1 MSPTGEEHRTMDTE
15 SDTASEPGEGSAP
28 GPGEGEG
35 AAGSVGGTTFVN
47 GATGHR
53 LHSNRHS
60 WSLRRRVTSLLTVVA
75 VVLVVAV
82 SVITVAAFQARD
94 SLALQVDSLT
104 PGLSTVE
111 QTRSAYLSQDHALR
125 GYILTGDREF
135 LQPFVEQ
142 RMSLAEYRG
151 ELTTLAEENEDF
163 APKVEELIEAGD
175 VWSEEF
181 AEPILEEVR
190 VGESPSQEDLQRGR
204 VLFLELNRAADA
216 TTNHLESEIEE
227 AQSGLTLAT
236 QQVVALLVLVGLVV
250 VFLSVFLWVMLQ
262 QWVLRPLEDLAGHM
276 RQVSEG
282 YYAHRISLHGPPE
295 IVQLGQDVD
304 AMRERIVQDLDE
316 VASARRKLQE
326 QSTLLEHQTEELRRS
341 NLELEQFAY
350 VASHDLQEPLR
361 KVASF
366 CQLLQRRYQGQLDER
381 ADSYIDFAVEGAK
394 RMQTLINDLLAF
406 SRVGRTKNFAPV
418 DLNVALDDSL
428 SSLERRL
435 EEAGAEVT
443 GDGLPTVQ
451 GDRTLLTQVFFNLVG
466 NAVKFRG
473 EEAPEVNISL
483 ARQGDEWVFC
493 CADNGIGI
501 EPQYAE
507 RIFVIFQRLHTRE
520 KYTGTGIGLAM
531 CKKIIEFHGGRMWLD
546 TGPEDAHDAET
557 ADGADSGRAGTRICW
572 TLPVDT
578 EAEASESVAV
588 VEAEETGTVADVD
601 SEEGTEAA
609 ESAPADEAP
618 TATRESSAVG
628 PATGVPHGHEPEGD
642 ERPLP
647 GGTGGTAPPDRGAGP
662 YRGLEA

>member
-1 MSPTGEEHRTMDTE
+1 MEPDTE
-15 SDTASEPGEGSAP
+15 GSGRPSPDTGVP
-28 GPGEGEG
+28 GPG
-35 AAGSVGGTTFVN
+35 AGTDAGPTPGGDDFVN
-47 GATGHR
+47 GGALQRRVRAGHE
-53 LHSNRHS
+53 S

-82 SVITVAAFQARD
+82 SVITLAALNARD
-94 SLALQVDSLT
+94 SLELQVESLT
-104 PGLSTVE
+104 PAVSAVE

-125 GYILTGDREF
+125 GYILTEDRDF
-135 LQPFVEQ
+135 LQPFVEARLQ
-142 RMSLAEYRG
+142 LTESRAELNALAETNPEVSDSID
-151 ELTTLAEENEDF
+151 ELLT
-163 APKVEELIEAGD
+163 AGD
-175 VWSEEF
+175 VWTEEF
-181 AEPILEEVR
+181 AEPALEKVNA
-190 VGESPSQEDLQRGR
+190 GETPTQEELQRGR
-204 VLFLELNRAADA
+204 VLFLELNRISDNAAA
-216 TTNHLESEIEE
+216 QLQSEIDD
-227 AQSGLTLAT
+227 ARSGLTMAT

-262 QWVLRPLEDLAGHM
+262 QWVLRPLDELAGHM

-295 IVQLGQDVD
+295 IVRLGRDVD
-304 AMRERIVQDLDE
+304 SMRERIVHDLDE

-381 ADSYIDFAVEGAK
+381 ADAYIDFAVEGAK

-418 DLNVALDDSL
+418 DLDVALGDAL
-428 SSLERRL
+428 SSLSTRL

-443 GDGLPTVQ
+443 GDPLPTVQ

-473 EEAPEVNISL
+473 EEDPRVHISVE
-483 ARQGDEWVFC
+483 RQGDEWVFC

-531 CKKIIEFHGGRMWLD
+531 CKKIIEFHGGRIWLD
-546 TGPEDAHDAET
+546 TGPEGDEQTGTT
-557 ADGADSGRAGTRICW
+557 AAARSGPTGTRICW
-572 TLPVDT
+572 ALPADT
-578 EAEASESVAV
+578 ESERGLQEEAAKGTAEPEDGVNS
-588 VEAEETGTVADVD
+588 D
-601 SEEGTEAA
+601 SGVEGTEQAG
-609 ESAPADEAP
+609 SAPAE
-618 TATRESSAVG
+618 TASTAERQSAGTHV
-628 PATGVPHGHEPEGD
+628 
-642 ERPLP
+642 P
-647 GGTGGTAPPDRGAGP
+647 GGDGDAPDEESGGTPSARTAYGGGTVPPGHGRDPDRG
-662 YRGLEA
+662 LDV

>member
-1 MSPTGEEHRTMDTE
+1 MSPTGEEHHSMNTE
-15 SDTASEPGEGSAP
+15 SAATSEPDGGPDPEQGEGSRP
-28 GPGEGEG
+28 
-35 AAGSVGGTTFVN
+35 SVGGGHFVHASPL
-47 GATGHR
+47 GR
-53 LHSNRHS
+53 IHSARHS

-82 SVITVAAFQARD
+82 SVITIAAFQARD
-94 SLALQVDSLT
+94 SLVLQVDSLT

-125 GYILTGDREF
+125 GYILTSDRDF

-142 RMSLAEYRG
+142 RMALAEYRSA
-151 ELTTLAEENEDF
+151 LTTLAEENEEV
-163 APKVEELIEAGD
+163 APKVNELIEAGD
-175 VWSEEF
+175 VWSEDF
-181 AEPILEEVR
+181 AEPVLEQVR
-190 VGESPSQEDLQRGR
+190 TGESPTQEELQRGR

-216 TTNHLESEIEE
+216 TTNHLTSEIQE

-428 SSLERRL
+428 SSLETRL
-435 EEAGAEVT
+435 GEAGAEIT
-443 GDGLPTVQ
+443 GDTLPTVQ

-473 EEAPEVNISL
+473 EDAPAVHISVE
-483 ARQGDEWVFC
+483 RQDDEWVFC

-531 CKKIIEFHGGRMWLD
+531 CKKIVEFHGGRMWLD
-546 TGPEDAHDAET
+546 TGPEEAEGSET
-557 ADGADSGRAGTRICW
+557 TDDTDSGRTGTRICW

-578 EAEASESVAV
+578 DAEVEETVAV
-588 VEAEETGTVADVD
+588 EGTESTNDTDNGV
-601 SEEGTEAA
+601 EGTEAA
-609 ESAPADEAP
+609 ESAPAEQAP
-618 TATRESSAVG
+618 TATREPG
-628 PATGVPHGHEPEGD
+628 ETEPETESPTGS
-642 ERPLP
+642 EPGGEPRPLP
-647 GGTGGTAPPDRGAGP
+647 GGAGDTVPPGPRGHGSGP
-662 YRGLEA
+662 V

>member
-1 MSPTGEEHRTMDTE
+1 MDT
-15 SDTASEPGEGSAP
+15 DTTEGPGADP
-28 GPGEGEG
+28 GPGLP
-35 AAGSVGGTTFVN
+35 GGVSIGGGQFVN
-47 GATGHR
+47 GADRERSRPAHE
-53 LHSNRHS
+53 S

-82 SVITVAAFQARD
+82 SVITLAALNARD
-94 SLALQVDSLT
+94 NLALQVDSLT
-104 PGLSTVE
+104 PAVSSVD
-111 QTRSAYLSQDHALR
+111 QTHSSYLSQDHALR
-125 GYILTGDREF
+125 GYILTQDRDF
-135 LQPFVEQ
+135 LEPYIASQLT
-142 RMSLAEYRG
+142 LAENQAALS
-151 ELTTLAEENEDF
+151 ELAEENPEVESNVEDLL
-163 APKVEELIEAGD
+163 AAGRLWTD
-175 VWSEEF
+175 EF
-181 AEPILEEVR
+181 AEPALEQVSSGQEISR
-190 VGESPSQEDLQRGR
+190 EDLQRGR
-204 VLFLELNRAADA
+204 MLFLDLSRIADA
-216 TTNHLESEIEE
+216 TTQQLQSEIDQARE
-227 AQSGLTLAT
+227 GLTLAT

-262 QWVLRPLEDLAGHM
+262 QWVLRPLDELAGHM

-295 IVQLGQDVD
+295 IVRLGRDVD
-304 AMRERIVQDLDE
+304 SMRERIVQDLDE

-406 SRVGRTKNFAPV
+406 SRVGRTRNFASV
-418 DLNVALDDSL
+418 NLDAALDDAL
-428 SSLERRL
+428 SSLSTRL
-435 EEAGAEVT
+435 EEVGAEVT
-443 GDGLPTVQ
+443 WDPMPTVQ

-473 EEAPEVNISL
+473 DEDPRVHLGVE
-483 ARQGDEWVFC
+483 RQGDEWVFC

-531 CKKIIEFHGGRMWLD
+531 CKKIVEFHGGRIWLD
-546 TGPEDAHDAET
+546 TGSGTPEGAET
-557 ADGADSGRAGTRICW
+557 SGEGDSGQTGTRICW
-572 TLPVDT
+572 SLPADSEHEDDTAAPERGTVGGVPVDI
-578 EAEASESVAV
+578 
-588 VEAEETGTVADVD
+588 GD
-601 SEEGTEAA
+601 EGTEDAEADTPEASVPTAARQPTGDGDTGA
-609 ESAPADEAP
+609 ESTDADDMSGDGRPAPPAAGGGTVPPDHG
-618 TATRESSAVG
+618 VG
-628 PATGVPHGHEPEGD
+628 P
-642 ERPLP
+642 
-647 GGTGGTAPPDRGAGP
+647 
-662 YRGLEA
+662 

>member
-1 MSPTGEEHRTMDTE
+1 MSSTGEEHRTMDN
-15 SDTASEPGEGSAP
+15 EPGTDSAA
-28 GPGEGEG
+28 GEGEG
-35 AAGSVGGTTFVN
+35 ARRPLGGASSVSASLRSRV
-47 GATGHR
+47 
-53 LHSNRHS
+53 HSSRHS

-75 VVLVVAV
+75 VVLVLAV
-82 SVITVAAFQARD
+82 SVITLAAFQARD
-94 SLALQVDSLT
+94 SLTRQVDSLT

-142 RMSLAEYRG
+142 RMSLAEYRSA
-151 ELTTLAEENEDF
+151 LTTLAEENEDV
-163 APKVEELIEAGD
+163 APKVEELIAAGE

-181 AEPILEEVR
+181 AEPVLEQVR
-190 VGESPSQEDLQRGR
+190 TGQTPTQEDLQRGR

-216 TTNHLESEIEE
+216 TTNHLESEIQE

-282 YYAHRISLHGPPE
+282 YYAHRISLQGPPE

-304 AMRERIVQDLDE
+304 AMRERIVHDLDE

-326 QSTLLEHQTEELRRS
+326 QSSLLEHQTEELRRS

-366 CQLLQRRYQGQLDER
+366 CQLLQRRYHGQLDER

-418 DLNVALDDSL
+418 DLNVALDDAL
-428 SSLERRL
+428 SSLETRL
-435 EEAGAEVT
+435 EEADAEIT
-443 GDGLPTVQ
+443 GDALPTIQ

-473 EEAPEVNISL
+473 EDAPRVHVSVE
-483 ARQGDEWVFC
+483 RQDDEWVFC
-493 CADNGIGI
+493 CTDNGIGI

-546 TGPEDAHDAET
+546 TGAEDVEGAET
-557 ADGADSGRAGTRICW
+557 TEDTDSGRAGTRICW

-578 EAEASESVAV
+578 QTEEEDPVAV
-588 VEAEETGTVADVD
+588 EGTESTADTDNHV
-601 SEEGTEAA
+601 EGTEAV
-609 ESAPADEAP
+609 ESAPADETP
-618 TATRESSAVG
+618 TATRESSG
-628 PATGVPHGHEPEGD
+628 NEPETGVPTGREPEG
-642 ERPLP
+642 EPRPLP
-647 GGTGGTAPPDRGAGP
+647 GDAGGTAPPGRGAGP
-662 YRGLEA
+662 V

>member
-1 MSPTGEEHRTMDTE
+1 MSPTGEEHHAMDTE
-15 SDTASEPGEGSAP
+15 SRITDAQDEGP
-28 GPGEGEG
+28 EHGEG
-35 AAGSVGGTTFVN
+35 ARTSVGGAPFVN
-47 GATGHR
+47 ASPR
-53 LHSNRHS
+53 ERVHSSRHS

-82 SVITVAAFQARD
+82 SVITLAAFQARD
-94 SLALQVDSLT
+94 SLVLQVDSLT

-125 GYILTGDREF
+125 GYILTGDRDF

-142 RMSLAEYRG
+142 RMSLAEHRSA
-151 ELTTLAEENEDF
+151 LATLAEENPDI
-163 APKVEELIEAGD
+163 APKVNELIEAGD

-181 AEPILEEVR
+181 AEPVLEEVR
-190 VGESPSQEDLQRGR
+190 SGDTPTQEDLQRGR

-216 TTNHLESEIEE
+216 TTNYLANEIQE

-262 QWVLRPLEDLAGHM
+262 QWVLRPLEELAGHM

-366 CQLLQRRYQGQLDER
+366 CQLLQRRYHGQLDER

-418 DLNVALDDSL
+418 DLNVALDDAL
-428 SSLERRL
+428 SSLETRL
-435 EEAGAEVT
+435 EEAGAEIS
-443 GDGLPTVQ
+443 GDPLPTVQ

-473 EEAPEVNISL
+473 EDAPKVRLSVE
-483 ARQGDEWVFC
+483 RQGDEWVFC

-531 CKKIIEFHGGRMWLD
+531 CKKIVEFHGGRMWLD
-546 TGPEDAHDAET
+546 TGAENPEGAET
-557 ADGADSGRAGTRICW
+557 TGGTDSGRTGTRICW

-578 EAEASESVAV
+578 EAEKEESVPV
-588 VEAEETGTVADVD
+588 
-601 SEEGTEAA
+601 EGTEPTDDVDNGVEGTEVA
-609 ESAPADEAP
+609 EPAPTDEAP
-618 TATRESSAVG
+618 TATRESGGTEPETES
-628 PATGVPHGHEPEGD
+628 PTGQEPEG
-642 ERPLP
+642 EPRPLP
-647 GGTGGTAPPDRGAGP
+647 GGAGGTVPPGHGAGP
-662 YRGLEA
+662 V

>member
-1 MSPTGEEHRTMDTE
+1 MDTEPDAGSARAGEEGSGRERDEHASTGAPSPTGGVVTRDLYP
-15 SDTASEPGEGSAP
+15 A
-28 GPGEGEG
+28 
-35 AAGSVGGTTFVN
+35 
-47 GATGHR
+47 
-53 LHSNRHS
+53 RHS

-82 SVITVAAFQARD
+82 SVITLAAFQARD
-94 SLALQVDSLT
+94 SLTLQVESLT

-125 GYILTGDREF
+125 GYILTGDPDF
-135 LQPFVEQ
+135 LRPYNEQ
-142 RMSLAEYRG
+142 GMSLAEYRNA
-151 ELTTLAEENEDF
+151 LTMLAAENEDV

-175 VWSEEF
+175 VWSEDF
-181 AEPILEEVR
+181 ARPVSEKVR
-190 VGESPSQEDLQRGR
+190 AGETPTQDDLQRGR

-216 TTNHLESEIEE
+216 TTNHLENEIAE

-295 IVQLGQDVD
+295 IVQLGHDVD

-418 DLNVALDDSL
+418 DLNTALGDAL
-428 SSLERRL
+428 SSLEASL
-435 EEAGAEVT
+435 EDAGAVVT
-443 GDGLPTVQ
+443 GDTLPSVQ

-473 EEAPEVNISL
+473 EDAPEVRISVE
-483 ARQGDEWVFC
+483 RQDDEWVFAC
-493 CADNGIGI
+493 TDNGIGI

-546 TGPEDAHDAET
+546 TSSVNVDDP
-557 ADGADSGRAGTRICW
+557 DGSASTEEVDSGRTGTRICW
-572 TLPVDT
+572 TLPVDI
-578 EAEASESVAV
+578 EAEAAASAVESE
-588 VEAEETGTVADVD
+588 EE
-601 SEEGTEAA
+601 SEPDEGTEPTDVAVNGVEGTTAA
-609 ESAPADEAP
+609 ESAPADEAS
-618 TATRESSAVG
+618 TATRESGVTESETDP
-628 PATGVPHGHEPEGD
+628 PAHGPEG
-642 ERPLP
+642 ERPLSSEDA
-647 GGTGGTAPPDRGAGP
+647 GGTAPPGHRSGP
-662 YRGLEA
+662 A